1 MGRRA
6 FARFAWFFVGYL
18 VAVILFG
25 AWVRITHS
33 GAGCGNHWPTCNGEV
48 LPAAP
53 AIETVIEYT
62 HRLTSGMCG
71 VFGLIL
77 IGWAVRLFGWTHLIV
92 RTSLL
97 TMLFI
102 IFEALIGAGLV
113 LGELVAGNDS
123 VARAVVVALHLS
135 NTLILM
141 ACASLTAWFAGQ
153 DEPYASGTHERSPLL
168 PALGLLALVVIAMS
182 GAVTA
187 LGDTLFPI
195 SATLGPGLFEK
206 VQADLSPANHFL
218 VRLRIGHPI
227 LALLGSLFVGWLL
240 LSPVQ
245 RTAGWARAA
254 MALLIAELAVG
265 LWNVA
270 WAAPGWLQIIHLLL
284 AQALWICTLIA
295 FAPIFFVARRER
307 APESA
312 GRPVAV
318 A

>member
-1 MGRRA
+1 MGRSA

-48 LPAAP
+48 VPAAP
-53 AIETVIEYT
+53 AIETVIEFS
-62 HRLTSGMCG
+62 HRLTSGLCG
-71 VFGLIL
+71 IFGLIL
-77 IGWAVRLFGWTHLIV
+77 IGWAVRLFGWTHLVV

-102 IFEALIGAGLV
+102 VFEALIGAGLV
-113 LGELVAGNDS
+113 LGELVADNDS

-141 ACASLTAWFAGQ
+141 ACASLTAWFAGGQ
-153 DEPYASGTHERSPLL
+153 TPVPTQSEPHSPLL
-168 PALGLLALVVIAMS
+168 PMLGLAALVLIAMS

-195 SATLGPGLFEK
+195 EASLGPGLLEK

-227 LALLGSLFVGWLL
+227 LAVLGSLFVGWLL
-240 LSPVQ
+240 LSPVE
-245 RTAGWARAA
+245 RTARWARAA
-254 MALLIAELAVG
+254 LALLVMELAVG

-270 WAAPGWLQIIHLLL
+270 WAAPGWLQILHLLL
-284 AQALWICTLIA
+284 AQALWVCTLIA
-295 FAPIFFVARRER
+295 FAPTLFVVRSER
-307 APESA
+307 LPESA
-312 GRPVAV
+312 GRAV
-318 A
+318 TVG